1 MIAGYWILAEFFF
14 FRISSLY
21 QEASMIGLFQEPRE
35 KATVFVAQHS
45 TRVLYVFFVLTLFC
59 NFLRLHRWHCPRIT
73 NFVSLRG
80 IKAGNPERARGT
92 HLCRLGNQSEHF
104 AYKNIISFFLRSFYW
119 QNSSLSCSFYSPRIS
134 HLPGISYADVS
145 ENWLPFERLSTN
157 NYGELTYSV
166 AKTQGPFS
174 ANLFPFG
181 LTSNSFSN
189 EGFL

>member
-14 FRISSLY
+14 FRIFSLY
-21 QEASMIGLFQEPRE
+21 QEASMIGLFQEARK

-104 AYKNIISFFLRSFYW
+104 AYKNIISFFRGRFIDKTHLWAVYSIHPEYHIYQEFPMRTYRKTDFRSRDYLQITMGSWDIPQLRPKAP
-119 QNSSLSCSFYSPRIS
+119 SLPI
-134 HLPGISYADVS
+134 
-145 ENWLPFERLSTN
+145 
-157 NYGELTYSV
+157 
-166 AKTQGPFS
+166 
-174 ANLFPFG
+174 
-181 LTSNSFSN
+181 
-189 EGFL
+189 

>member
-1 MIAGYWILAEFFF
+1 MKMVKKKKTNTRLISNNHDRTSLVNNGFLQGNRYWLSLFRHGGLYAREEDMIAGYWILAEFFF

-21 QEASMIGLFQEPRE
+21 QEASMIGLFQEPRK

-92 HLCRLGNQSEHF
+92 HLCRLGNQSKHF
-104 AYKNIISFFLRSFYW
+104 AYKNIISFFRGRF
-119 QNSSLSCSFYSPRIS
+119 I
-134 HLPGISYADVS
+134 DK
-145 ENWLPFERLSTN
+145 
-157 NYGELTYSV
+157 TY
-166 AKTQGPFS
+166 
-174 ANLFPFG
+174 L
-181 LTSNSFSN
+181 
-189 EGFL
+189 

>member
-21 QEASMIGLFQEPRE
+21 QEASMIGLFQEPRK

-134 HLPGISYADVS
+134 HQEFPMRTYRKTDFRSSDYLQITMGSWHIPQLRPRAPSLPIYFHLV
-145 ENWLPFERLSTN
+145 
-157 NYGELTYSV
+157 
-166 AKTQGPFS
+166 
-174 ANLFPFG
+174 
-181 LTSNSFSN
+181 
-189 EGFL
+189 